1 MLELTR
7 RWRPGRPVSLAA
19 ILGPMRRGGGDPCFR
34 FQADS
39 VWRAIR
45 TPAGP
50 ATLRLAVARGDGVVE
65 ASSWGSGAQW
75 ALDAVPDM
83 LGADDDPAGFEPTH
97 PLLRETHRRN
107 PGWRVPRTGLVL
119 EALAPA
125 VFEQKV
131 TSHEAWRGWR
141 QLVCRY
147 GEAAPGPDAVQALRM
162 HVPPTPQV
170 WSRVP
175 SWEWHRAGVDQ
186 TRSRTVVRAASVAGR
201 LEQITGLAHDEA
213 AARLRS
219 LPGVGVWTAAEVA
232 QRALGD
238 PDAVSVG
245 DFHLAGLVGW
255 ALVGEKVDDD
265 GMLELLEPYRG
276 HRYRAVRMIELS
288 GIAPP
293 RRGQRFAGRDYRAM

>member
-1 MLELTR
+1 
-7 RWRPGRPVSLAA
+7 
-19 ILGPMRRGGGDPCFR
+19 MRRGGGDPCFR
-34 FQADS
+34 FQAET

-50 ATLRLAVARGDGVVE
+50 ATLRLAVAASEGSVEAMSWGDGASWTLE
-65 ASSWGSGAQW
+65 A
-75 ALDAVPDM
+75 LPEM
-83 LGADDDPAGFEPTH
+83 LGAADDPAGFEPTH
-97 PLLRETHRRN
+97 PLLREVLRRHS
-107 PGWRVPRTGLVL
+107 GWRVPRTGLVL

-141 QLVCRY
+141 HLVRRY
-147 GEAAPGPDAVQALRM
+147 GEPAPGPEVVRLLRL

-170 WSRVP
+170 WARVP

-201 LEQITGLAHDEA
+201 LEQLPGLANDEA
-213 AARLRS
+213 SARLRS

-245 DFHLAGLVGW
+245 DFHLSGLVGA

-288 GIAPP
+288 GVALP
-293 RRGQRFAGRDYRAM
+293 RRGPRFAGRDYRAM